1 MQGMTTLMISQQ
13 DVKALLPMGECMDV
27 MAQTLKALASG
38 EAILPLRNIMWL
50 PERVGALGSMP
61 AYLSGINVM
70 GLKVISVFP
79 GNHGTEFDSHIG
91 AVLLYETTHGQLVAI
106 VDATE
111 ITAIRTAAVSGVATR
126 ALARENAGDLTI
138 MGTGTQAATHLAAM
152 LDARDLRRVRVWSRN
167 PEHARAFAERESQR
181 HAIEIEPLDDARLA
195 VAGADLICTTTSSH
209 TPVLEGAWLA
219 PGVHINAVGSSTP
232 IARELDT
239 AAVAAAALFVDRKES
254 TLNESGDFLLAKAD
268 GAIGDEHIR
277 GELGDVLL
285 GTLAGRGSDDEITLF
300 KSLGLAVEDVAAA
313 HHVYLKAQERSV
325 GVPVELGGLRDES

>member
-1 MQGMTTLMISQQ
+1 MTTLMIGQQ
-13 DVKALLPMGECMDV
+13 DVRDLLPMGECMDV
-27 MAQTLKALASG
+27 MAQTLTALSSG
-38 EAILPLRNIMWL
+38 QAILPLRNIMWL

-91 AVLLYETTHGQLVAI
+91 AVLLYETTHGQLIAI
-106 VDATE
+106 VDASE

-126 ALARENAGDLTI
+126 ALARESAGDLTI
-138 MGTGTQAATHLAAM
+138 MGAGVQGATHLAAM
-152 LDARDLRRVRVWSRN
+152 LDARDLRRVRVWSRD
-167 PEHARAFAERESQR
+167 PEHARAFAVRESQR
-181 HAIEIEPLDDARLA
+181 HAIDIEPIADARLA
-195 VAGADLICTTTSSH
+195 VAGADLICTTTSAP
-209 TPVLEGAWLA
+209 TPVLEGAWLQ

-239 AAVAAAALFVDRKES
+239 AAVAAATLIVDRRES
-254 TLNESGDFLLAKAD
+254 ALNEAGDFLLAKAE
-268 GAIGDEHIR
+268 GAIDDDHIC

-285 GTLAGRGSDDEITLF
+285 GTVPGRRGDDEITLF

-313 HHVYLKAQERSV
+313 HHVYVKAQARAL
-325 GVPVELGGLRDES
+325 GVPITLGGVRDHS